1 VYQNISLLCKLIDS
15 MKKPTVTHLLS
26 TLVFAVGAGF
36 SAISLDVQAQDVK
49 GSAAAGQAK
58 VWLCAGC
65 HAIPDYRADYPL
77 VYRVPKIGGQNA
89 AYIYASLEAYKSGER
104 KHPTMRSI
112 AGSMTPQDMADVSEY
127 YATQSPTSP
136 KNPLK

>member
-1 VYQNISLLCKLIDS
+1 MIYMKNTSLFRSL
-15 MKKPTVTHLLS
+15 PLLS
-26 TLVFAVGAGF
+26 ATVFAGLF
-36 SAISLDVQAQDVK
+36 SATVSVQAQDVK
-49 GSAAAGQAK
+49 GSVAAGQAK
-58 VWLCAGC
+58 VWLCSGC
-65 HAIPDYRADYPL
+65 HSIPEYRADYPL

-127 YATQSPTSP
+127 YAAQNATSP
-136 KNPLK
+136 QNPLK

>member
-1 VYQNISLLCKLIDS
+1 
-15 MKKPTVTHLLS
+15 MKKPVVTHLFS
-26 TLVFAVGAGF
+26 ALVFSIGAGL
-36 SAISLDVQAQDVK
+36 SAVAVDVQAQDVK

-58 VWLCAGC
+58 VWLCTGC
-65 HAIPDYRADYPL
+65 HSISEYRADYPL

-89 AYIYASLEAYKSGER
+89 AYIYAALEAYKSGER

-127 YATQSPTSP
+127 YAAQNSTSP
-136 KNPLK
+136 RNPLK

>member
-1 VYQNISLLCKLIDS
+1 MIS
-15 MKKPTVTHLLS
+15 MKKTSLFRSLPTVTVALFAGLS
-26 TLVFAVGAGF
+26 AATF
-36 SAISLDVQAQDVK
+36 SAQAQDVK

-89 AYIYASLEAYKSGER
+89 AYIYAALEAYKSGER

-127 YATQSPTSP
+127 YAVQTPTSP

>member
-1 VYQNISLLCKLIDS
+1 MIS
-15 MKKPTVTHLLS
+15 MKKTSMIRSLPLLS
-26 TLVFAVGAGF
+26 AALFTGLSAVTF
-36 SAISLDVQAQDVK
+36 SAQAQDVK

-65 HAIPDYRADYPL
+65 HAIPEYRADYPL

-89 AYIYASLEAYKSGER
+89 AYIYGSLEAYKSGER

-112 AGSMTPQDMADVSEY
+112 AGSMSAQDMADVSEY
-127 YATQSPTSP
+127 YAAQSPTSP

>member
-1 VYQNISLLCKLIDS
+1 
-15 MKKPTVTHLLS
+15 MKKTAVTRLLS
-26 TLVFAVGAGF
+26 TLIFTVGAGF
-36 SAISLDVQAQDVK
+36 STLSLNAQAQDVK
-49 GSAAAGQAK
+49 GSATAGQAK
-58 VWLCAGC
+58 VWLCTGC

-112 AGSMTPQDMADVSEY
+112 AGSMTSQDMADVSAY
-127 YATQSPTSP
+127 YAAQNSTSP
-136 KNPLK
+136 ANPLK

>member
-1 VYQNISLLCKLIDS
+1 MKNLSLLRSL
-15 MKKPTVTHLLS
+15 PLLS
-26 TLVFAVGAGF
+26 ATLFAGLF
-36 SAISLDVQAQDVK
+36 SATVSVQAQDVK
-49 GSAAAGQAK
+49 GSVAAGQAK
-58 VWLCAGC
+58 VWLCSGC
-65 HAIPDYRADYPL
+65 HSIPEYRADYPL

-112 AGSMTPQDMADVSEY
+112 AGSMTPQDMADVSEF
-127 YATQSPTSP
+127 YAAQNATSP

>member
-1 VYQNISLLCKLIDS
+1 
-15 MKKPTVTHLLS
+15 MKKLAVNRLLS
-26 TLVFAVGAGF
+26 TLIFTVGVGF
-36 SAISLDVQAQDVK
+36 SALSLNTLAQDVK

-58 VWLCAGC
+58 VWLCTGC
-65 HAIPDYRADYPL
+65 HAIPEYRADYPL

-127 YATQSPTSP
+127 YAAQTPSSP

>member
-1 VYQNISLLCKLIDS
+1 MIYMKNTSLFRSL
-15 MKKPTVTHLLS
+15 PLLS
-26 TLVFAVGAGF
+26 ATLFAGLF
-36 SAISLDVQAQDVK
+36 SASFSAQAQDVK

-58 VWLCAGC
+58 VWLCSGC
-65 HAIPDYRADYPL
+65 HSIPEYRADYPL

-127 YATQSPTSP
+127 YAAQNATSP
-136 KNPLK
+136 QNPLK

>member
-1 VYQNISLLCKLIDS
+1 MIYMKNLSLLRS
-15 MKKPTVTHLLS
+15 FPLLS
-26 TLVFAVGAGF
+26 ATLFAGLF
-36 SAISLDVQAQDVK
+36 SATFSVQAQDVK
-49 GSAAAGQAK
+49 GSAAAGAAK
-58 VWLCAGC
+58 VWLCSGC
-65 HAIPDYRADYPL
+65 HSIPEYRADYPL

-112 AGSMTPQDMADVSEY
+112 AGSMTPQDMADVSEF
-127 YATQSPTSP
+127 YAAQNATSP

>member
-1 VYQNISLLCKLIDS
+1 
-15 MKKPTVTHLLS
+15 MKKLAVSRLLS
-26 TLVFAVGAGF
+26 TLIFTVGAGF
-36 SAISLDVQAQDVK
+36 SVLSVNVQAQDVK

-58 VWLCAGC
+58 VWLCTGC

-89 AYIYASLEAYKSGER
+89 AYIYAALEAYKSGER

-112 AGSMTPQDMADVSEY
+112 AGSMTPQDMADVSAY
-127 YATQSPTSP
+127 YAAQNSTSP
-136 KNPLK
+136 ANPLK

>member
-1 VYQNISLLCKLIDS
+1 
-15 MKKPTVTHLLS
+15 MKKTSLFRSLPTLTVALFAGLSAVT
-26 TLVFAVGAGF
+26 F
-36 SAISLDVQAQDVK
+36 SAQAQDVK

-89 AYIYASLEAYKSGER
+89 AYIYAALEAYKSGER

-127 YATQSPTSP
+127 YAVQTPTSP

>member
-1 VYQNISLLCKLIDS
+1 MKNTSFFHSLPFLSAALFA
-15 MKKPTVTHLLS
+15 VLLS
-26 TLVFAVGAGF
+26 ATF
-36 SAISLDVQAQDVK
+36 SAQAQDVK
-49 GSAAAGQAK
+49 GSAAAGQSK

-65 HAIPDYRADYPL
+65 HAIPEYRADYPL

-127 YATQSPTSP
+127 YATQNATSP
-136 KNPLK
+136 RNPLK

>member
-1 VYQNISLLCKLIDS
+1 
-15 MKKPTVTHLLS
+15 MKKTSLFRSIPTLTVALFAGLS
-26 TLVFAVGAGF
+26 AITF
-36 SAISLDVQAQDVK
+36 SAQAQDVK

-89 AYIYASLEAYKSGER
+89 AYIYAALEAYKSGER

-127 YATQSPTSP
+127 YAVQTPTSP

>member
-1 VYQNISLLCKLIDS
+1 MKNTSLFRSL
-15 MKKPTVTHLLS
+15 PLLS
-26 TLVFAVGAGF
+26 ATLFAGLF
-36 SAISLDVQAQDVK
+36 SASFSAQAQDVK

-58 VWLCAGC
+58 VWLCSGC
-65 HAIPDYRADYPL
+65 HSIPEYRADYPL

-127 YATQSPTSP
+127 YAAQNATSP
-136 KNPLK
+136 QNPLK